1 MTITKNL
8 YVLFGG
14 AGFIGTNIYNRLLHP
29 DTYFLVI
36 DRESKIRFVDD
47 VPEELK
53 NHVNS
58 YHNHLD
64 FTDSDGFKYLYKA
77 VSYFIENTINQED
90 PSDKFKWNITFVHLA
105 STVGVTNNIGGNF
118 GAEMRITQNI
128 IHHIKEIMEEYSN
141 WFERVNICYTSTSE
155 LFGES
160 SHKFHKYLNLEEQ
173 EDLFDLTC
181 LYSPKYSERSEYI
194 YQKYIG
200 EKLFKNLNLQLNEF
214 CSNTHVFILRLF
226 NIIGPFQD
234 TDKGV
239 FSKFV
244 VDIIRGK
251 GSLCSD
257 SIRRYVPVKAV
268 TDFFNPYNKA
278 LFGVPPKGLTS
289 VMVTG
294 HEKLLCCTG
303 EDLYINIR
311 AYLKRKYPN
320 CKGISKSVYQL
331 DFSRDKNG
339 IDKPKEIF
347 KRFEPNIV
355 NDEAFEL
362 YYGPF
367 IEAIIR
373 MQIKYGPLSKS
384 TLGIVEQNENEPLS
398 KSTLG
403 IMGKDDSEL
412 EFPGE
417 VINYQDGLALIDG
430 LIDHSAGDLVLFENG
445 EKGVLSNGILTDNEA
460 IPTCV
465 ILGKGD
471 NIKIGMRCKLDGRL
485 EFPKVGLNVK

>member
-1 MTITKNL
+1 MKVTKNL

-14 AGFIGTNIYNRLLHP
+14 AGFVGTNLFNRLLHE
-29 DTYFLVI
+29 DTYFLVV

-53 NHVNS
+53 NHVTS
-58 YHNHLD
+58 YHQHLD
-64 FTDSDGFKYLYKA
+64 FNDDGGFKYLHIA
-77 VSYFIENTINQED
+77 ISNFIENNINKED
-90 PSDKFKWNITFVHLA
+90 PSDKFNWNITFVHLA

-128 IHHIKEIMEEYSN
+128 IHTIKEIMEEYSN

-155 LFGES
+155 LFGEN
-160 SHKFHKYLNLEEQ
+160 SHKFHKHLNLEEQ

-214 CSNTHVFILRLF
+214 CSNTHVFLLRLF
-226 NIIGPFQD
+226 NVVGPFQD

-251 GSLCSD
+251 ACVCSN
-257 SIRRYVPVKAV
+257 SIRRYVPIEALS
-268 TDFFNPYNKA
+268 DFFNPYSKS
-278 LFGVPPKGLTS
+278 LFGVRANSLTS
-289 VMVTG
+289 VMFTG
-294 HEKLLCCTG
+294 HEKLFCGTG
-303 EDLYINIR
+303 EELYIYIKE
-311 AYLKRKYPN
+311 YLRRKYPN
-320 CKGISKSVYQL
+320 CRGISKTVYIL
-331 DFSRDKNG
+331 DEHKFKNG
-339 IDKPKEIF
+339 IDNPKEIF
-347 KRFEPNIV
+347 QRFEKRIITD
-355 NDEAFEL
+355 DEFEL

-403 IMGKDDSEL
+403 IRCKDDSEL

-445 EKGVLSNGILTDNEA
+445 EKGVLSNGILTNNEA

>member
-1 MTITKNL
+1 MKVTKNL

-14 AGFIGTNIYNRLLHP
+14 AGFVGTNIYNRLLHE
-29 DTYFLVI
+29 DTYFLVV
-36 DRESKIRFVDD
+36 DRESKIRFLDD
-47 VPEELK
+47 IPEELK

-160 SHKFHKYLNLEEQ
+160 SHKFHKHLNLEEQ

-244 VDIIRGK
+244 VDISRGK
-251 GSLCSD
+251 GSWCST
-257 SIRRYVPVKAV
+257 SIRRYVPVAAV

-289 VMVTG
+289 VMFTG
-294 HEKLLCCTG
+294 HEKLFCGTG
-303 EDLYINIR
+303 EQLYLYIE
-311 AYLKRKYPN
+311 AYLKRNYPN
-320 CKGISKSVYQL
+320 CKGLIKSYYEVA
-331 DFSRDKNG
+331 DSSDKNG
-339 IDKPKEIF
+339 INQPKEIF
-347 KRFEPNIV
+347 KRFEPKVIT
-355 NDEAFEL
+355 DEEFEL

-445 EKGVLSNGILTDNEA
+445 EKGVLSNGILTNNEA

-471 NIKIGMRCKLDGRL
+471 NIQVGLKCKLNGKLQIPEVWR
-485 EFPKVGLNVK
+485 KK